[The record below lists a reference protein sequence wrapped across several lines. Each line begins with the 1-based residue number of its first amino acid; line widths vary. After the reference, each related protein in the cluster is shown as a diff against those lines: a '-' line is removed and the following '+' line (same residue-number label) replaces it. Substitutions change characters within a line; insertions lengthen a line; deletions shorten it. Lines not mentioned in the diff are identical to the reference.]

1 MSDADIDR
9 LAYMGVEPPGSLDY
23 YQLLRFLMMRSL
35 YQYAKATDMP
45 PEQWAR
51 EKMMVE
57 AACKQYRL
65 DRDYAIHCGKV
76 QCAVSMA
83 MCDYRKAETKSKA
96 LAAADRIVEALDN
109 VPVRRGTTWK
119 D

>member
-1 MSDADIDR
+1 MRDADVDR
-9 LAYMGVEPPGSLDY
+9 LAYMGVEPTDGLDY

-35 YQYAKATDMP
+35 YQYAKVMDMP
-45 PEQWAR
+45 PEKGAW

-65 DRDYAIHCGKV
+65 DHDYAIHCGKMRN
-76 QCAVSMA
+76 AVSMA
-83 MCDYRKAETKSKA
+83 TCDYRKAETKEEA

-109 VPVRRGTTWK
+109 VPVRRGTL
-119 D
+119 